1 MWICLNRAFLSIV
14 TPAGEPDSDV
24 LLVRARRKGD
34 IQSVF
39 PGAKVRR
46 TPERDYLYRALIPRI
61 EVARALADE
70 VTNVDY
76 SNFKNSVKNRPLHD
90 AFARIWSIM
99 AGLQSSAPY
108 SGVRSA
114 RQRRLPVDELG
125 IF

>member
-14 TPAGEPDSDV
+14 TPTGEPDSDV

-46 TPERDYLYRALIPRI
+46 TPERDYLYRALVPRH
-61 EVARALADE
+61 EVAAALVGE
-70 VTNVDY
+70 VAGIDY
-76 SNFKNSVKNRPLHD
+76 SNFKASVRNKPLHD

-108 SGVRSA
+108 SGVRA
-114 RQRRLPVDELG
+114 RRQRSLPMDEMG